1 MRIGLQ
7 IIRFDWPGSPQNLG
21 PTLAHIAT
29 TAEQAGFASLWVM
42 DHLFQMGGEFG
53 PADAPMLEGYSAIT
67 YLAARTSQIRVGV
80 LVTGNV
86 YRHPGLLIK
95 TVSTLDVLSGG
106 RAYLGIGAGWYER
119 EARGLGLP
127 FPPRDER
134 FGRLEETL
142 QIARHMLRGDRSPYL
157 GRYYSLTEPINCPQ
171 PLRRPSLPIL
181 IGGEGERKTLR
192 LVAQYGDACNL
203 HLGATRAEFAEG
215 LPRIQHKL
223 TVLQQ
228 HCQTFGREY
237 AEIERTA
244 LATVHLA
251 PGHIQADE
259 IVQVCHSLAAVGIEH
274 VIFNM
279 PNAHEITPLEVF
291 GEEIIP
297 IVASYY

>member
-21 PTLAHIAT
+21 PTLANIAT

-42 DHLFQMGGEFG
+42 DHLFQMGEEFG
-53 PADAPMLEGYSAIT
+53 PADAPMLEGYSTIA
-67 YLAARTSQIRVGV
+67 YLAARTSRIQVGV
-80 LVTGNV
+80 LVTGNT

-119 EARGLGLP
+119 EAHGLGLP
-127 FPPRDER
+127 FPPRGER
-134 FGRLEETL
+134 FERLEETL
-142 QIARHMLRGDRSPYL
+142 QIARQMWRGDRAPYV
-157 GRYYSLTEPINCPQ
+157 GRHYGLTEPINSPQ
-171 PLRRPSLPIL
+171 PLRWPAPPIL

-203 HLGATRAEFAEG
+203 YAGATSADFAKRVPGIE
-215 LPRIQHKL
+215 HKL
-223 TVLQQ
+223 AVLRE
-228 HCQTFGREY
+228 HCQTVGRVYE
-237 AEIERTA
+237 EIERTA
-244 LATVHLA
+244 LATVHIA
-251 PGHIQADE
+251 PGHMQADE
-259 IVQVCHSLAAVGIEH
+259 VVQLCRALAAVGIQH

-279 PNAHEITPLEVF
+279 PNVHELAMLEVF

-297 IVASYY
+297 KVAEL